1 MDTRQDA
8 DSIPTRI
15 STWADLAS
23 LVEFFSYFSGRDWL
37 FRGVVHAGHGLIP
50 KIGRPNARAIKNGVR
65 LVYSRDDEESI
76 IAMFNQQAMPYL
88 AAPPQTELGVC
99 PEPTNALAPKFI
111 KKIIVDHA
119 AKFTIK
125 KRLNSYGV
133 NRRALFPD
141 LGGLCDHLT
150 WMYRHDWLS
159 GYRKEPPGILALM
172 AAEVNSGERPS
183 ESISEDKFDD
193 E

>member
-8 DSIPTRI
+8 DSIPKRI
-15 STWADLAS
+15 STWADLAP

-37 FRGVVHAGHGLIP
+37 FRGGLHAGHGLIP
-50 KIGRPNARAIKNGVR
+50 KIGRPNARAIKKVCGSCIAAMTRNRSSPPHNNARIGAQGSV
-65 LVYSRDDEESI
+65 LV
-76 IAMFNQQAMPYL
+76 
-88 AAPPQTELGVC
+88 VC

-125 KRLNSYGV
+125 KRLNSCGV

>member
-1 MDTRQDA
+1 M
-8 DSIPTRI
+8 
-15 STWADLAS
+15 
-23 LVEFFSYFSGRDWL
+23 
-37 FRGVVHAGHGLIP
+37 
-50 KIGRPNARAIKNGVR
+50 
-65 LVYSRDDEESI
+65 
-76 IAMFNQQAMPYL
+76 
-88 AAPPQTELGVC
+88 LGD
-99 PEPTNALAPKFI
+99 I

-125 KRLNSYGV
+125 KRLNSCGV
-133 NRRALFPD
+133 NRRALFSD

-150 WMYRHDWLS
+150 WMYWHDWLS